1 MKFIE
6 QVSSNVALFE
16 KENGELIYVCR
27 EMDTDLTDAL
37 SGNLP
42 EPGNPPFTVDIPAIP
57 VPSGK
62 PISPTGTKSLE
73 LENLIVW
80 GVV

>member
-1 MKFIE
+1 MEFVE
-6 QVSSNVALFE
+6 QVSPTVALFV
-16 KENGELIYVCR
+16 KPNGELVYVHR
-27 EMDTDLTDAL
+27 EMGTDWDGAQN
-37 SGNLP
+37 GNLP
-42 EPGNPPFTVDIPAIP
+42 EPGNPPFTVDIPATPI
-57 VPSGK
+57 PSGK